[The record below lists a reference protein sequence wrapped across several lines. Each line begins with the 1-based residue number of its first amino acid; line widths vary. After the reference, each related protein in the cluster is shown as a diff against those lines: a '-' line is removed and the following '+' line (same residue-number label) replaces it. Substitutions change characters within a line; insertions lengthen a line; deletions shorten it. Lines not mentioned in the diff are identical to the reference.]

1 MKENPLKDKT
11 DSILDAAQKR
21 FGHYGLSKTTMQEI
35 ADDIGLSKA
44 ALYYYFKD
52 KESIFKSV
60 AEKEQLYFET
70 EMQKVMNESLKAE
83 FMLTG
88 YVELRLDLL
97 KKLMTLG
104 KFSYGSFI
112 EVKPILHSCFKG
124 FKKKEI
130 EIIAEIIKT
139 GIDRKEFSLENIN
152 GSAEFFV
159 DALRGLRQAAVFGF
173 AVNETTLMTT
183 KEYAKLRQQSRMFVD
198 LFLKGISAVE
208 KRG

>member
-1 MKENPLKDKT
+1 MKEYPVKDKF

-44 ALYYYFKD
+44 SLYYYFKD
-52 KESIFKSV
+52 KESIFKAV

-70 EMQKVMNESLKAE
+70 EMQKLMNDSIKAE
-83 FMLTG
+83 LLLTG
-88 YVELRLDLL
+88 YVELRLELL

-112 EVKPILHSCFKG
+112 EVKPILHACFKG

-130 EIIAEIIKT
+130 EMIAEIIKT
-139 GIDRKEFSLENIN
+139 GIERKEFSLENIN
-152 GSAEFFV
+152 ASAEFFV
-159 DALRGLRQAAVFGF
+159 DALRGLRQAAVLGF
-173 AVNETTLMTT
+173 AGDEITLMTP
-183 KEYAKLRQQSRMFVD
+183 KEYVKLRQQSKMFVD
-198 LFLKGISAVE
+198 LFLKGISVVG
-208 KRG
+208 KR